1 MSFKSLFVKYHL
13 LNWTTTKMK
22 NRNHPWSLQN
32 QKSTF
37 TVKFSPCFSS
47 EVTFFVLI
55 RFPGRATA
63 YFSSASWPCLSN
75 SDLPQKFRACCDF
88 QWSQIPRYAVVGQ
101 EIHQR
106 LRFGA
111 AIFSVPRATSQI
123 RKRSTSPYSLLWERG
138 LLATVTLND
147 AHQQPLIAYKTYLS
161 RYFGTTKQN
170 NYVRMTFPENMSLQW
185 LTFENQHLST
195 FS

>member
-75 SDLPQKFRACCDF
+75 SDLPEKFRACCDF

-101 EIHQR
+101 EIHQWPS
-106 LRFGA
+106 A
-111 AIFSVPRATSQI
+111 KATSF
-123 RKRSTSPYSLLWERG
+123 RSCHFLSSTSSKPNSQTEYIG
-138 LLATVTLND
+138 LLTSLRNGTLSYR
-147 AHQQPLIAYKTYLS
+147 QP
-161 RYFGTTKQN
+161 
-170 NYVRMTFPENMSLQW
+170 QW
-185 LTFENQHLST
+185 CSSGSH
-195 FS
+195 